1 VASIGLLFVKSDQ
14 SKPSIVIIT
23 NLYPLPWEP
32 NRATFNRQQFSQLDD
47 TFEKSVLVPVAFPEW
62 FSHRKEIK
70 QSANLRYV
78 PYFYLPKFG
87 RRFYST
93 MMFISIMLH
102 SGWWLFSKKPKTLL
116 ASWAFPE
123 AVATSWISKL
133 LNCPFFFKVHGS
145 DINLHGK
152 IPARAKQIV
161 NASKKAVGILSVS
174 QALADEMI
182 SIGVNKEKIHV
193 IYNGVDHQKFHVN
206 HRKSD
211 KTISD
216 YILYVGNLK
225 KEKGVM
231 ELLNGFAAIHE
242 KHPSLKL
249 LYAGPGN
256 MSSQIRNQAESMT
269 LSDKVNLLG
278 SVNHDQLPEL
288 ISQARVLALPS
299 YNEGV
304 PNVVLEAMA
313 CGTPVLVSDVG
324 GIPEVVDEH
333 VCGKI
338 IPSKCDMAVAE
349 GLDAILSTQWN
360 KEKIKQ
366 HSQQFSWQN
375 NKHQL
380 LQMLMNINIQGYD
393 S

>member
-1 VASIGLLFVKSDQ
+1 MKYKNNKEAL
-14 SKPSIVIIT
+14 VIIT

-32 NRATFNRQQFSQLDD
+32 NRATFNRQQFAQLDD
-47 TFEKSVLVPVAFPEW
+47 DFCKSVLVPIAFPDW

-70 QSANLRYV
+70 QTENLRYV

-87 RRFYST
+87 RRFYSV
-93 MMFISIMLH
+93 MMFASIMLH
-102 SGWWLFSKKPKTLL
+102 SGLWLMRKKPNKIF

-123 AVATSWISKL
+123 AVAASWISKL
-133 LNCPFFFKVHGS
+133 FNCNFYFKVHGS

-161 NASKKAVGILSVS
+161 NASKRALGILSVS
-174 QALADEMI
+174 QALADEMVTM
-182 SIGVNKEKIHV
+182 GVEKEKIHV
-193 IYNGVDHQKFHVN
+193 IYNGVDHSIFKIQDGPSDQKN
-206 HRKSD
+206 D
-211 KTISD
+211 D

-225 KEKGVM
+225 KEKGVI
-231 ELLNGFAAIHE
+231 ELIKGFAAIN
-242 KHPSLKL
+242 KKYPTLKL

-256 MSSQIRNQAESMT
+256 LRNEIVSHAEH
-269 LSDKVNLLG
+269 LAISDKVILLG
-278 SVNHDQLPEL
+278 GVDHSQLPEL

-313 CGTPVLVSDVG
+313 CGTPILATNVG
-324 GIPEVVDEH
+324 GIPEVVNEK

-338 IPSKCDMAVAE
+338 IVAKSDVAVAE
-349 GLDAILSTQWN
+349 GLDYILSSTWN
-360 KEKIKQ
+360 KESIQQ

-380 LQMLMNINIQGYD
+380 LKMLTFRV
-393 S
+393 

>member
-1 VASIGLLFVKSDQ
+1 MKSKLD
-14 SKPSIVIIT
+14 KPSLVIIT

-47 TFEKSVLVPVAFPEW
+47 TFEKNVLVPVAFPEW

-87 RRFYST
+87 RRFYSA
-93 MMFISIMLH
+93 MMYISIMLH

-161 NASKKAVGILSVS
+161 SASKRATGILSVS
-174 QALADEMI
+174 QALADEMVN
-182 SIGVNKEKIHV
+182 IGVNKEKIHV
-193 IYNGVDHQKFHVN
+193 IYNGVDHQKFRIN
-206 HRKSD
+206 QAESD
-211 KTISD
+211 QIMVD

-231 ELLNGFAAIHE
+231 ELLNGFAAIHK
-242 KHPSLKL
+242 KHPALKL

-256 MSSQIRNQAESMT
+256 MSSQIRSQAKSMA
-269 LSDKVNLLG
+269 LSDKVELLG
-278 SVNHDQLPEL
+278 SVDHDQLPQL

-333 VCGKI
+333 ICGKI
-338 IPSKCDMAVAE
+338 IPSKCETAVAE
-349 GLDAILSTQWN
+349 GLDAILSAQWS
-360 KEKIKQ
+360 KENIQQ

-380 LQMLMNINIQGYD
+380 LQMLTNINIQGYD

>member
-1 VASIGLLFVKSDQ
+1 MNKQALTV
-14 SKPSIVIIT
+14 IT

-32 NRATFNRQQFSQLDD
+32 NRATFNRQQFELLKDD
-47 TFEKSVLVPVAFPEW
+47 YELSIVIPIAFPDW
-62 FSHRKEIK
+62 FLHRKEIK
-70 QSANLRYV
+70 QTESLRYV

-87 RRFYST
+87 RRFYSV
-93 MMFISIMLH
+93 MMFISIIMH
-102 SGWWLFSKKPKTLL
+102 SGLWLMRKKPEKIL

-123 AVATSWISKL
+123 AVAASWISKL
-133 LNCPFFFKVHGS
+133 FNADFYFKVHGS

-161 NASKKAVGILSVS
+161 KASKRALGILSVS

-182 SIGVNKEKIHV
+182 TMGIDKEKIRV
-193 IYNGVDHQKFHVN
+193 IYNGVDHQKFQVQHAIAN
-206 HRKSD
+206 KQPN
-211 KTISD
+211 D

-225 KEKGVM
+225 KEKGVI
-231 ELLNGFAAIHE
+231 ELIKGFAAISE
-242 KHPSLKL
+242 KYPALKL

-256 MSSQIRNQAESMT
+256 LRSELTNQAKN
-269 LSDKVNLLG
+269 LAISDKVVLLG
-278 SVNHDQLPEL
+278 GVDHNQLPEL

-313 CGTPVLVSDVG
+313 CGTPVLATNVG
-324 GIPEVVDEH
+324 GIPEVVNEE

-338 IPSKCDMAVAE
+338 IEAKSYSAVSE
-349 GLDAILSTQWN
+349 GLDYILSATWDKANIQ
-360 KEKIKQ
+360 Q

-380 LQMLMNINIQGYD
+380 LKMLMGVNQC
-393 S
+393 